1 MKFAEMW
8 NCLCFCCRATPPTNT
23 PHGRTLYLVSG
34 HVPATSPT
42 PRSLWGNRTP
52 LHSQNRC
59 PALLAMLLCLLLLRC
74 PLSLSRTKIIIKFAV
89 AANINRQFLCRS
101 PLACPS
107 DPTPSRHTPTNSKK
121 KKTAS
126 PAMATTTTATTT
138 ENRRRWQLFL
148 MSAQPPNGA

>member
-107 DPTPSRHTPTNSKK
+107 DPTPSRHTPTNYQKK
-121 KKTAS
+121 KNCLTSNGNNNYSNNNGKQETMAAVFNVCTA
-126 PAMATTTTATTT
+126 A
-138 ENRRRWQLFL
+138 
-148 MSAQPPNGA
+148 